1 MRFSIEVDG
10 QSREA
15 EITFGDR
22 DDIRCLNR
30 WRFPKDSQGNESI
43 RDALEFARLASKRWR
58 YYHQTEAA
66 VTSLADLRAAI
77 RRDAHTEIAMVL
89 VARATWPS
97 ATPIL
102 GFAYFRRSWCHHFIV
117 DFLSAHPRCGR
128 RNFTPVGGAG
138 GGNGRPLRL
147 GRGDRSLR
155 AVL

>member
-102 GFAYFRRSWCHHFIV
+102 GFAYFRRSWATISLWTF
-117 DFLSAHPRCGR
+117 F
-128 RNFTPVGGAG
+128 
-138 GGNGRPLRL
+138 RL
-147 GRGDRSLR
+147 IRG
-155 AVL
+155 